1 MPEYHFSMTKD
12 VYKLLS
18 RTKGGLGAV
27 ERKAFDQT
35 LELMA
40 RNPFDPAVNRGGIV
54 TARDPNVYHSEVGSL
69 RLIWRLVDGQEVI
82 LAYLGEHDPANNW
95 ARRHRIELHDGLVRL
110 TDVLN
115 LPAPVQQEKGLWA
128 RFVGSRD
135 NIFWH
140 CSDDE
145 LVALGVEKELIP
157 ALRSMREL
165 RALRSIEETVPQNVF
180 DALYQKA
187 LEVVKLPPAP
197 TETQIRTSLER
208 FGGGEELVRFVN
220 SEEFRCALEGSMED
234 WMLFLAPRQRRLVY
248 TNYNGPARVKGIAGS
263 GKTVVAIHRARV
275 MAQRNIKDRD
285 RERILFLTYG
295 NRLPDVNKRLLE
307 RLTNNGP
314 EVAVIECR
322 SIHSWVG
329 SLLQNQNV
337 HMKVGGQEQLDTYL
351 QHAINEVR
359 PKYPEQETLWEQ
371 PLSFFRDEIRYR
383 IKGRDALRREEIYLH
398 LPRTGRGTPL
408 RENARRAMFAVAL
421 AYQERLQEAK
431 VNDWEDLILAALD
444 RVDPARHNYTYVGA
458 VVDEIQDLTEATLKL
473 IRKMVAPGTDDLF
486 LAGDGTQRIYKGGFS
501 LNQIG
506 IQVKGRETVLR
517 FNYRNTRQIMRLASA
532 IMQGVKIDDMDDEE
546 AIDVPEP
553 EEAVRSGE
561 EPVLRLFSANSP
573 GQPRTPG
580 IELEEIKDIAREIRD
595 LKAKHSYDDKDFAI
609 LFRNRKPY
617 VELVQN
623 HLGCPTVVLD
633 KDGDNADGN
642 MADKLFGPG
651 VKLST
656 LHSAKGLE
664 FKAVFI
670 VGASDDLLPYFH
682 QGENNMPPEERSA
695 HVEQERRLLYVAV
708 TRARD
713 LLYITCPRTKKVT
726 RFLRSISDEV
736 LCRLE
741 G

>member
-1 MPEYHFSMTKD
+1 MPEYHFSTTED
-12 VYKLLS
+12 LHKLIN
-18 RTKGGLGAV
+18 RKKGGLGPE
-27 ERKAFDQT
+27 ERKALYRT
-35 LELMA
+35 LKIME
-40 RNPFDPAVNRGGIV
+40 RDPFDPAINRGKI
-54 TARDPNVYHSEVGSL
+54 TAARDPNVYHSEVGAL
-69 RLIWRLVDGQEVI
+69 RLIWRLVDGQEII
-82 LAYLGEHDPANNW
+82 LAYLGEHDKANNW
-95 ARRHRIELHDGLVRL
+95 PKRHRIDLRDGLVRF
-110 TDVLN
+110 TDVLD

-128 RFVGSRD
+128 RFFGSRD
-135 NIFWH
+135 NIFRH

-145 LVALGVEKELIP
+145 LVALGVEKGLIP
-157 ALRSMREL
+157 TLRSMREL
-165 RALRSIEETVPQNVF
+165 SALRKAEGIVPQNVF

-187 LEVVKLPPAP
+187 LEVVELPPAP
-197 TETQIRTSLER
+197 TEAQIRTSLER

-220 SEEFRCALEGSMED
+220 SEEFKRALEGSMED

-248 TNYNGPARVKGIAGS
+248 TNYNGPARVKGVAGS
-263 GKTVVAIHRARV
+263 GKTVVAIHRARI
-275 MAQRNIKDRD
+275 MAQRKVTDRQ

-295 NRLPDVNKRLLE
+295 NRLPEVIKRLLE

-314 EVAVIECR
+314 EMEVIECR
-322 SIHSWVG
+322 SIYSWVQ
-329 SLLQNQNV
+329 SLLGNQGIR
-337 HMKVGGQEQLDTYL
+337 MQVGKDEQLNGYL
-351 QHAINEVR
+351 QQAIEEVK
-359 PKYPEQETLWEQ
+359 PKYSEQEALWKQ

-383 IKGRDALRREEIYLH
+383 IKGHDALTEAAYLR

-408 RENARRAMFAVAL
+408 RENARRAMFAVAR
-421 AYQERLQEAK
+421 AYQERLKTAG
-431 VNDWEDLILAALD
+431 VYDWEDLILEALQH
-444 RVDPARHNYTYVGA
+444 VDPTQHKYKYVGA

-473 IRKMVAPGTDDLF
+473 IRKMVATGPDDLF

-517 FNYRNTRQIMRLASA
+517 FNYRNTREIMRLASA

-546 AIDVPEP
+546 AIEVPEP

-561 EPVLRLFSANSP
+561 VPVLRLFNAHSP
-573 GQPRTPG
+573 VQPG
-580 IELEEIKDIAREIRD
+580 FFSVELEEIRDIAREIRD
-595 LKAKHSYDDKDFAI
+595 LKAKHDYEDKDFAI

-617 VELVQN
+617 VNLVQE
-623 HLGCPTVVLD
+623 HLGYPTVMLD
-633 KDGDNADGN
+633 RAGNNAN
-642 MADKLFGPG
+642 IADSLFGPG

-664 FKAVFI
+664 FKVVFI

-682 QGENNMPPEERSA
+682 QGENDMPPEERAA
-695 HVEQERRLLYVAV
+695 HIEEEKRLLYVGV

-713 LLYITCPRTKKVT
+713 WLYITCPPTKGIT
-726 RFLRSISDEV
+726 RFLRNISGDV